1 MATPPVVAVLSWNG
15 VRMPPS
21 TTATR
26 PTGAAAWLSCAE
38 PRPAARLRLVCLP
51 YAGAGAAA
59 YRPWSALLG
68 DDVEVW
74 TAQLPGRERRLADPP
89 LSTMAELAPPL
100 VDAIAERV
108 QAPYAIFGHSMG
120 ALIGYEVAARLLAR
134 GGPAPHRLV
143 VSAARP
149 PHRDSPIGTA
159 HRLDDTALTQWLRDL
174 GGITDEVLADVGLLE
189 LILPTV
195 RADLAVVASYRPTT
209 VTPLPLPV
217 DAVAAADDPLISPD
231 EMAGWAACT
240 AAGFS
245 LTVVPGG
252 HLYLHDSPP
261 PLARLLSGTPTAEG
275 ADVEGVTR

>member
-1 MATPPVVAVLSWNG
+1 MATPHVSVP
-15 VRMPPS
+15 

-26 PTGAAAWLSCAE
+26 AAGAAAWLSCVA

-59 YRPWSALLG
+59 YRPWATLLG

-89 LSTMAELAPPL
+89 LSTMDELAPPL
-100 VDAIAERV
+100 VDAIVERV
-108 QAPYAIFGHSMG
+108 PAPFAIFGHSMG
-120 ALIGYEVAARLLAR
+120 GIIGYEVAARLVAR
-134 GGPAPHRLV
+134 GGPVPQRLV

-149 PHRDSPIGTA
+149 PRNAAPLGAA
-159 HRLDDTALTQWLRDL
+159 HRLDDAALTRWLHDL
-174 GGITDEVLADVGLLE
+174 GGIPDEVLADPGLLE

-195 RADLAVVASYRPTT
+195 RADLTVVASYRPAT
-209 VTPLPLPV
+209 VPPLPLPV
-217 DAVAAADDPLISPD
+217 DAVAAADDPLVDPD
-231 EMAGWAACT
+231 EVAGWAACT
-240 AAGFS
+240 DAGFS

-261 PLARLLSGTPTAEG
+261 PLSRLLDGGPATDRAYVEG
-275 ADVEGVTR
+275 ATR

>member
-1 MATPPVVAVLSWNG
+1 MATPPVVAVLSRNG
-15 VRMPPS
+15 VRMPPP

-26 PTGAAAWLSCAE
+26 PTGAAAWLSCAA
-38 PRPAARLRLVCLP
+38 PRPTARLRLVCLP
-51 YAGAGAAA
+51 YAGAGAGA
-59 YRPWSALLG
+59 YRPWSTLLG

-89 LSTMAELAPPL
+89 LSTMADLAPPL
-100 VDAIAERV
+100 VDAIVERV
-108 QAPYAIFGHSMG
+108 PPPYAIFGHSMG
-120 ALIGYEVAARLLAR
+120 ALIGYEVANRLLAR
-134 GGPAPHRLV
+134 GGPAPQRLV

-149 PHRDSPIGTA
+149 PQDSAPVGSA
-159 HRLDDTALTQWLRDL
+159 YQLDDAALTRWLREL
-174 GGITDEVLADVGLLE
+174 GGVSDEVLADAGLLA

-217 DAVAAADDPLISPD
+217 DAVAGADDPLISPD

-261 PLARLLSGTPTAEG
+261 PLARLLSGSPSAVG